1 MKSIEEI
8 FTELDFEMSL
18 TTSADGYCAHKD
30 NLERKYHN
38 KLVLEYYEALNRSE
52 QECVWCDG
60 HATNCS
66 RYTE

>member
-8 FTELDFEMSL
+8 FTEFDFETSL
-18 TTSADGYCAHKD
+18 TTSAEGYCAHKD

-38 KLVLEYYEALNRSE
+38 KPALEYYEALTRSE

-60 HATNCS
+60 HATNCR